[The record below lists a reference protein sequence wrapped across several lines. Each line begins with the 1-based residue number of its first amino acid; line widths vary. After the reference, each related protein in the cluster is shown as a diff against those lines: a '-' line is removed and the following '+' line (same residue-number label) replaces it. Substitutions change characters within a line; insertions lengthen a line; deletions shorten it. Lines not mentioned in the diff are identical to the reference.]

1 VTAATAGRRP
11 EETEV
16 KLPCADLDALRAKLQ
31 GAGATLRSSRHEESN
46 VLYDDAKEELSGRG
60 GTLRL
65 RTAGSETILT
75 FKGPA
80 RFEGGIKVR
89 EEREVRVSDAA
100 QAEAI
105 LVALGFRPKF
115 RYEKWREEWLFGE
128 CVVCLDETPIGRFLE
143 VEGNP
148 GAIRRLL
155 ATFGL
160 DFTEAIPYSYAG
172 LYARKRR
179 EDPALPPDM
188 VFEDRKA

>member
-1 VTAATAGRRP
+1 MTAATAGRRP

-16 KLPCADLDALRAKLQ
+16 KLPCADLDALRTKLQ
-31 GAGATLRSSRHEESN
+31 EAGATLRSARHEESN

-60 GTLRL
+60 DTLRL

-80 RFEGGIKVR
+80 RFEGGLKVR
-89 EEREVRVSDAA
+89 EEREVRLSDAA
-100 QAEAI
+100 EAEAL
-105 LVALGFRPKF
+105 LVALGFRPRF
-115 RYEKWREEWLFGE
+115 RYEKRREEWLYGD

-155 ATFGL
+155 AMLGL
-160 DFTEAIPYSYAG
+160 DFSEAIPYSYAG